1 MLVHLCMVIGNL
13 GGSVHINTEQPSEK
27 KTEVIYENGDGDPS
41 NIKLSVNRTTEDYKI
56 YLHYHK
62 DYGYRVGQYQ
72 EQFGY
77 YFGFK
82 KKLGGH
88 NFRGCFMVTHKF
100 IRSTFMVKH
109 LKIGQGMVETI
120 VKIAHVE
127 VSNVEEDRVLTIGDV
142 IKLPTHTPKNLW

>member
-1 MLVHLCMVIGNL
+1 M
-13 GGSVHINTEQPSEK
+13 
-27 KTEVIYENGDGDPS
+27 
-41 NIKLSVNRTTEDYKI
+41 SVNRTTEDYKI

-88 NFRGCFMVTHKF
+88 NFRGGNFHGVHKF

-120 VKIAHVE
+120 VKMSHVE

-142 IKLPTHTPKNLW
+142 SNYRHTHQRIWR

>member
-1 MLVHLCMVIGNL
+1 MPGNL

-88 NFRGCFMVTHKF
+88 NFRGGTMVIQIYTFHFYGKTPEDWTRYGRDHSKNGTLKF
-100 IRSTFMVKH
+100 LM
-109 LKIGQGMVETI
+109 
-120 VKIAHVE
+120 
-127 VSNVEEDRVLTIGDV
+127 
-142 IKLPTHTPKNLW
+142 

>member
-1 MLVHLCMVIGNL
+1 MEQLQVQRGVSSSLYGFGNL

-88 NFRGCFMVTHKF
+88 NFRGAFSWC
-100 IRSTFMVKH
+100 
-109 LKIGQGMVETI
+109 
-120 VKIAHVE
+120 
-127 VSNVEEDRVLTIGDV
+127 
-142 IKLPTHTPKNLW
+142 PTNLYVPLLW